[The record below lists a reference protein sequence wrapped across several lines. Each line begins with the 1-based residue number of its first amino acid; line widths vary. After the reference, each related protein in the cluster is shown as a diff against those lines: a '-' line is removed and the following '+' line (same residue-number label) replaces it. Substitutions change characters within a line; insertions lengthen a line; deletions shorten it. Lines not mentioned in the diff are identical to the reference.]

1 MAVSHEFPL
10 LRRCEFSEDID
21 ESGYSYRN
29 GGEVGRKV
37 SQRCAVVPGMVMKTK
52 HGCWVVACLVALA
65 GCQAA
70 ARRDTVRVP
79 VGVARTDFV
88 REDARPISN
97 SGDTKAAE
105 FEVEL
110 VGNQVVPAD
119 ARSGAMTLTLQQA
132 IALALAQNP
141 DLVAQRGAEEV
152 GAAALRV
159 AQTYPFNPQYQTQT
173 TPYNKTKGGDNLP
186 VNNQHAILQTFELAG
201 QQGFREAAGWASL
214 NQVRWNIEQVELLT
228 IATTERLFLAALFQR
243 EQWELARSVLTLN
256 EELLGVLQR
265 RFDAGQATMA
275 DVAQARIDVRTARR
289 QMDVAETNYQ
299 TALLDLRRQLNLAPE
314 SPLDVVGSLSR
325 IKWHPAVRSSP
336 DAEPSDHISG
346 EGNSLT
352 EEWIESL
359 IANRPDVQAARAD
372 VDVARAN
379 ADLARAARVPNLQ
392 IGPFY
397 ERDND
402 ANSLLGFKG
411 AINIPV
417 VDTGNPLW
425 RQRCAELQQRLR
437 VLEQLTAKA
446 RVDARAA
453 VQRYERARQR
463 VEASRGDFGESL
475 PDELRLIED
484 QFKAGQV
491 DLVRVFV
498 ARSSL
503 IQDQR
508 AYLDQLNELALAAS
522 AVTAAT
528 GLPPS
533 VLLEEH

>member
-1 MAVSHEFPL
+1 
-10 LRRCEFSEDID
+10 
-21 ESGYSYRN
+21 
-29 GGEVGRKV
+29 
-37 SQRCAVVPGMVMKTK
+37 
-52 HGCWVVACLVALA
+52 
-65 GCQAA
+65 
-70 ARRDTVRVP
+70 
-79 VGVARTDFV
+79 V

-97 SGDTKAAE
+97 AGDAKAAE
-105 FEVEL
+105 GEAQLAE
-110 VGNQVVPAD
+110 NQVVPAD
-119 ARSGAMTLTLQQA
+119 ARRGAMTLTLQQA

-152 GAAALRV
+152 GTAALGV

-173 TPYNKTKGGDNLP
+173 TPYNKTKGGDDLP
-186 VNNQHAILQTFELAG
+186 VNNQHAILLTFELAG

-214 NQVRWNIEQVELLT
+214 NQVRWNIRQAELVT
-228 IATTERLFLAALFQR
+228 IATTERLFFSALFQR
-243 EQWELARSVLTLN
+243 EQWELARSVLALN

-265 RFDAGQATMA
+265 RLDAGQATAA

-289 QMDVAETNYQ
+289 QMDVAEANYH
-299 TALLDLRRQLNLAPE
+299 TALFDLRRQLNLAPE
-314 SPLDVVGSLSR
+314 LPLDVAGSLSG
-325 IKWHPAVRSSP
+325 IKWRPVVWSSP
-336 DAEPSDHISG
+336 DAEPSDPGAGAGDSW
-346 EGNSLT
+346 E

-379 ADLARAARVPNLQ
+379 AELARAARVPNVQ

-402 ANSLLGFKG
+402 ANALWGFKG

-425 RQRCAELQQRLR
+425 RQRRAELQQRLR

-463 VEASRGDFGESL
+463 VEASGGDCGASL

-491 DLVRVFV
+491 DLLRVFV

-503 IQDQR
+503 MQERR
-508 AYLDQLNELALAAS
+508 AYLDQLNELAQAAA

-533 VLLEEH
+533 VLLEEP